1 MKGKHG
7 MTTHDPVR
15 EDIDRRLREAIASL
29 RKETLRVEI
38 WAAALA
44 SFSRPAPQYRLV
56 PREQPATPIRRLQGA
71 RKDD

>member
-1 MKGKHG
+1 

-56 PREQPATPIRRLQGA
+56 PRERPVAAFGRLRGPQKG
-71 RKDD
+71 D